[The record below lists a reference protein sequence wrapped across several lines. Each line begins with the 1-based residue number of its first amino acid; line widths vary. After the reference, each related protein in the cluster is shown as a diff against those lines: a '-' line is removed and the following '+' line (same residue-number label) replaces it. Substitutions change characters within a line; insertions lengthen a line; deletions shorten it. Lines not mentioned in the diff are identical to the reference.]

1 MIVNGFEPSTDRFG
15 DRLMT
20 TLLIDWWHLCWQ
32 IWWFIWSCNYFPK
45 PYFAFARKR
54 FSNIAQTWLICI
66 ISIFKA
72 VEDIQDTL
80 SKPRYILVCLP
91 TAPPLRAADQIP
103 SAKGPRGTGRPRDQ
117 QIKGPGQATAA
128 KEKGK
133 RRDGNQGSIRETR
146 YQPLIWPRNSE
157 HTIFR
162 QPYFTFARAY
172 FSNDSCGPITQQR
185 GKRAMGEGSGTFAL
199 RLWTNHSTN
208 GGTGKGEWCCT
219 HLRGGCGPI
228 TQQRGGTG
236 KGEGCCAYLTG

>member
-1 MIVNGFEPSTDRFG
+1 MIVNGFEPSTDKFG

-91 TAPPLRAADQIP
+91 TAPPLRAADQMT
-103 SAKGPRGTGRPRDQ
+103 KRQRTRGSRATRDQ

-128 KEKGK
+128 RAGA
-133 RRDGNQGSIRETR
+133 QGST
-146 YQPLIWPRNSE
+146 
-157 HTIFR
+157 
-162 QPYFTFARAY
+162 
-172 FSNDSCGPITQQR
+172 
-185 GKRAMGEGSGTFAL
+185 
-199 RLWTNHSTN
+199 
-208 GGTGKGEWCCT
+208 
-219 HLRGGCGPI
+219 
-228 TQQRGGTG
+228 
-236 KGEGCCAYLTG
+236 KGEGRTKGRNPRFYSWNKIPALIRPHYSLPNTIFHFCSKILFRCYTNLVGFHYFSF